1 MAEYEANQRKF
12 LKKADTWVDEELAE
26 GGGRFLRGVGEVG
39 ESLAMGSCGQ
49 TGALSH
55 AADGGGGEEEG
66 EGEEQEEGEGDSHS
80 VQAVSKAMK

>member
-1 MAEYEANQRKF
+1 
-12 LKKADTWVDEELAE
+12 
-26 GGGRFLRGVGEVG
+26 
-39 ESLAMGSCGQ
+39 MGSCGQ